1 MKTYAPSCTNCFAVA
16 RPMPLLPPVMR
27 ATFPSSLFM
36 YSYLSDCEDNSAE
49 GATLHQVTQG
59 ISRFCQREGLG
70 HDRFDRARSKQRDD
84 SVPGVNEVRRR
95 LSQQDETLEAGPLSD
110 QICQNDV
117 YLAFSRK
124 NPCGNA
130 HAQPKGPLRST

>member
-49 GATLHQVTQG
+49 GATPHQVTQG

-70 HDRFDRARSKQRDD
+70 TTFAPSATKPRAWLAPIPRAPL
-84 SVPGVNEVRRR
+84 VTITVR
-95 LSQQDETLEAGPLSD
+95 LSKRFITGFLS
-110 QICQNDV
+110 QLLLTMI
-117 YLAFSRK
+117 
-124 NPCGNA
+124 
-130 HAQPKGPLRST
+130 